1 MAPEGTHPRYKLLL
15 QIFRLDS
22 QQHGLWVFHELL
34 EMLQPLCTDSSIHN
48 PVIAGHGDPHHVRHS
63 RSALRSHHHLLLGAA
78 DGEDAGLRWVDDRRE
93 LVDAKHAKVGHSDGA
108 ALVLVW
114 R

>member
-15 QIFRLDS
+15 QILRLDS

-48 PVIAGHGDPHHVRHS
+48 PMIAGHGDPHHVRHS

-78 DGEDAGLRWVDDRRE
+78 HGEDAGLGRVDDGRE
-93 LVDAKHAKVGHSDGA
+93 LVDPEHTQVGDGEGSP
-108 ALVLVW
+108 LELLGL
-114 R
+114 